1 MFLFINKHKSPFV
14 VVKDIGIACAGY
26 CKCLFVYLDFI
37 VPDGVRK
44 ASAGADF
51 VTALGDFT
59 IRIEVVNHL
68 LFREIDAV
76 VGKSAVSRSL
86 FYVNKEVS

>member
-1 MFLFINKHKSPFV
+1 MFLFINKHKSPV
-14 VVKDIGIACAGY
+14 CVAENVGTVCAGY
-26 CKCLFVYLDFI
+26 CKYLIVYLDFI
-37 VPDGVRK
+37 VLDGVRK

-59 IRIEVVNHL
+59 VRIEVVNHL
-68 LFREIDAV
+68 FFRKIDAV
-76 VGKSAVSRSL
+76 AGKTAVSRSL